1 MMTTYNSNI
10 KLYALTLLL
19 AAIISSDIFAQS
31 IYGINDQIGG
41 SGSTQTNVSQ
51 SDDALLYIVGGVVIA
66 AIIVYALTRD
76 KKEKQPDKDSSKA
89 LLNLELFESDNSFI
103 SPTKKE
109 LNPLPVDIYFG
120 LQNAT
125 HFINTKKYV
134 LGLRLTL

>member
-1 MMTTYNSNI
+1 MTTYNSNI
-10 KLYALTLLL
+10 KLFALTLLL

>member
-10 KLYALTLLL
+10 KLFALTLLL